1 MTDNTP
7 SYPAGWYA
15 DTNAPGTERYYD
27 GVTWTAQVRTATTAP
42 PEIAVTTAEPG
53 AKAPWYKRKAII
65 IPVGIVAGLIVIGS
79 IGNAIGGG
87 RDAVTVAANTN
98 PSASAPSIAEEAAV
112 ADVTIPEITGLTA
125 KEAAALL
132 ENAGLTVEFSA
143 DKGVVLDRD
152 NWTVLGSTP
161 TAGATAKAGDKVV
174 VNVKKTADAAPA
186 PAEPA
191 TPAEPETPAAPEK
204 PAMTTAQS
212 SAVRSAESYLSFAA
226 FSRVGLTKQLTS
238 EYGEGFTP
246 EDAEFAIAFVESVGG
261 VDWNQEAAESAKTY
275 LDLQG
280 FSRDGLYEQLT
291 SEYGEGF
298 TPDQANFGLAAV
310 GL

>member
-27 GVTWTAQVRTATTAP
+27 GVAWTAQVRTATTAP
-42 PEIAVTTAEPG
+42 PEIAVTPAEPV
-53 AKAPWYKRKAII
+53 AKAPWYKRKAIV

-79 IGNAIGGG
+79 IGSAIGGG
-87 RDAVTVAANTN
+87 KDHVTAATDTN
-98 PSASAPSIAEEAAV
+98 ASASAPSIAEEAAV
-112 ADVTIPEITGLTA
+112 ADVTVPETTGLTA

-143 DKGVVLDRD
+143 AKGVVLDRD
-152 NWTVLGSTP
+152 NWTVLSSTP
-161 TAGATAKAGDKVV
+161 TAGAIAKAGDTVV
-174 VNVKKTADAAPA
+174 VNVEKTAAAAPA
-186 PAEPA
+186 PAQ
-191 TPAEPETPAAPEK
+191 PETPAEPEK

-212 SAVRSAESYLSFAA
+212 SAVRSAQSYLSFSA
-226 FSRVGLTKQLTS
+226 FSRVGLTEQLTS

-246 EDAEFAIAFVESVGG
+246 EDTEFAIAYLESAGA
-261 VDWNQEAAESAKTY
+261 VDWNQEAAESAKSY
-275 LDLQG
+275 LDFQG

>member
-27 GVTWTAQVRTATTAP
+27 GVTWTAQVRTATTAAP
-42 PEIAVTTAEPG
+42 QSAVTTAQPV

-65 IPVGIVAGLIVIGS
+65 IPVGIVAGLVVIGS
-79 IGNAIGGG
+79 IGNAVGGG
-87 RDAVTVAANTN
+87 KDDVTAAADTN
-98 PSASAPSIAEEAAV
+98 PSASAPAVTEEAAV
-112 ADVTIPEITGLTA
+112 VDVTVPETTGLTA
-125 KEAAALL
+125 KEAAALI
-132 ENAGLTVEFSA
+132 ENAGLTVQFSA

-152 NWTVLGSTP
+152 NWTVLSSTP
-161 TAGATAKAGDKVV
+161 AAGAVAKAGDTVV
-174 VNVKKTADAAPA
+174 VNVEKTADAAPA

-191 TPAEPETPAAPEK
+191 TPAEPAEPEQ

-246 EDAEFAIAFVESVGG
+246 EDAEFAIVYLESAGA
-261 VDWNQEAAESAKTY
+261 VDWNQEAAESAKSY
-275 LDLQG
+275 LDFQG

>member
-42 PEIAVTTAEPG
+42 PEIGVTTAEPV

-79 IGNAIGGG
+79 IGNAIAGGK
-87 RDAVTVAANTN
+87 DDVTAVADTN

-112 ADVTIPEITGLTA
+112 ADVTVPETTGLTA
-125 KEAAALL
+125 KEAAALI

-152 NWTVLGSTP
+152 NWTVLSSTP
-161 TAGATAKAGDKVV
+161 TAGAMVKAGDTVV
-174 VNVKKTADAAPA
+174 VNVEKTAAAAPV
-186 PAEPA
+186 
-191 TPAEPETPAAPEK
+191 PAEPETPAKPAEPEK

-212 SAVRSAESYLSFAA
+212 SAVRSAESYLSFSA
-226 FSRVGLTKQLTS
+226 FSRVGLTEQLTS
-238 EYGEGFTP
+238 EYGEGFMP
-246 EDAEFAIAFVESVGG
+246 EDAEFAIAYLESTGA
-261 VDWNQEAAESAKTY
+261 VDWNQEAAESAKSY
-275 LDLQG
+275 LDFQG

-291 SEYGEGF
+291 SEYGEAF

>member
-27 GVTWTAQVRTATTAP
+27 GVTWTAQVRPATTAP
-42 PEIAVTTAEPG
+42 PEIAVTTAEPV
-53 AKAPWYKRKAII
+53 AKAPWYKRKAIV

-79 IGNAIGGG
+79 IGSAIGAGK
-87 RDAVTVAANTN
+87 DDVTAAADTN
-98 PSASAPSIAEEAAV
+98 PSASAPSITEEAAV
-112 ADVTIPEITGLTA
+112 ADVTVPETTGLTA
-125 KEAAALL
+125 KEAAALI

-152 NWTVLGSTP
+152 NWTVLSSTP
-161 TAGATAKAGDKVV
+161 TAGAIAKAGDTVV
-174 VNVKKTADAAPA
+174 VNVEKTAAPAPA
-186 PAEPA
+186 PAEPV
-191 TPAEPETPAAPEK
+191 TPVEPEK

-212 SAVRSAESYLSFAA
+212 SAVRSAQSYLSFSA
-226 FSRVGLTKQLTS
+226 FSRVGLTQQLTS

-246 EDAEFAIAFVESVGG
+246 EDAEFAIAYLESAGA
-261 VDWNQEAAESAKTY
+261 VDWNQEAAESAKSY